1 MKNAYDSYFMAYPYL
16 KRISDGVVDTQEL
29 DRKAANVLRL
39 IFRTAMNQAKP
50 SGSMNSPEHV
60 AAARRIAGE
69 GIVLLKN
76 SGTFCLLTLTVK
88 RRLP

>member
-69 GIVLLKN
+69 GIVLLKTAEH
-76 SGTFCLLTLTVK
+76 SAS
-88 RRLP
+88 

>member
-1 MKNAYDSYFMAYPYL
+1 
-16 KRISDGVVDTQEL
+16 
-29 DRKAANVLRL
+29 
-39 IFRTAMNQAKP
+39 MNQAKP

-76 SGTFCLLTLTVK
+76 SGNILPLDLDGK